1 MHITIPGQLSLVNM
15 ETVVSSS
22 SLPHCAMLLLGDIFF
37 SGMCRIF
44 CQFSCPSDW
53 QVLLR
58 TRHPWIST
66 FASDRGRVGR
76 RSILSHLIINTLW
89 SETRGSIFSGMLS
102 QSQKLTRSSR
112 RQLNSSVPSSGKDAN
127 RLQLWSS
134 SSCRYFSAPGLWL
147 LSIQLGYLEPL

>member
-102 QSQKLTRSSR
+102 QSHKLTRSSVAHAD
-112 RQLNSSVPSSGKDAN
+112 N
-127 RLQLWSS
+127 
-134 SSCRYFSAPGLWL
+134 
-147 LSIQLGYLEPL
+147 